1 MRFNNV
7 QNIFVSFEESW
18 GPTLGGPLLSLFRG
32 LFSYPFLIPSPLTSP
47 LTYGYWLCCA
57 QSCLVLHDPMD
68 CSPPGSSVHGIFQA
82 RTLEWVAISSSRG
95 SSWPRDWIC
104 LRHWQAEALLV
115 PAEID
120 KSCRKTSCHQSPC
133 QLRSL
138 TLSLSLSVDCWDAEE
153 TDVNMQSEQSTRW
166 GKSRQRQSRAPAQS
180 DSFESSVE
188 GPSGFHSVT
197 LLRTG
202 VLRWST
208 VYLVTILEAAHTHN
222 KQGDGIG
229 CPMTRAWLDHFYKA
243 GQANL
248 VVKSQWE
255 KP

>member
-1 MRFNNV
+1 M
-7 QNIFVSFEESW
+7 
-18 GPTLGGPLLSLFRG
+18 
-32 LFSYPFLIPSPLTSP
+32 LFSTLTFCQSILNLPWFSVPLSYPWGQLTSACVFSHVWLFATLWIIPCQAP
-47 LTYGYWLCCA
+47 L
-57 QSCLVLHDPMD
+57 SI
-68 CSPPGSSVHGIFQA
+68 GIFQV